1 MLRKK
6 LTVYDF
12 LKTKGK
18 RQLSVIAVRNVEEA
32 LAAEEAGIDM
42 ICATH
47 DAPSAGIFTSFNEL
61 KRIRDAAPSCFMQS
75 GGPDIPM
82 SEYEAIKSA
91 NKYLSI
97 GVDCIYGGML
107 NHKWIKAMRNENI
120 PINSHIGLVPG
131 KQSWIGG
138 FRAVGKNS
146 KEAIQILKQALD
158 LQDAGVI
165 GVELEVVPTRVAK
178 IITEK
183 VKIITLSMGSG
194 SFCNGQYL
202 YGNDILGY
210 TNGKIPR
217 HAKIY
222 RNFREKY
229 EMLQNKRVEAFKEFH
244 NDTINKKFNDP
255 AITVNIDKKEFDKF
269 LKLTENF

>member
-12 LKTKGK
+12 LKTKGR
-18 RQLSVIAVRNVEEA
+18 RQLSVIAVQNVEEA
-32 LAAEEAGIDM
+32 LAAEDAGIDM

-47 DAPSAGIFTSFNEL
+47 DAPDAGIFTSFSEL
-61 KRIRDAAPSCFMQS
+61 KRIRKAAPSCFMQS
-75 GGPDIPM
+75 GGPDIPA
-82 SEYEAIKSA
+82 SEYEAIKLA

-97 GVDCIYGGML
+97 GVDCVYGGML
-107 NHKWIKAMRNENI
+107 NHKWIKSMRGEGI
-120 PINSHIGLVPG
+120 PINSHVGLIPG

-146 KEAIQILKQALD
+146 EEAIKILEQALC

-165 GVELEVVPTRVAK
+165 GVELEVVPTRIAK

-183 VKIITLSMGSG
+183 VNIITLSMGSG
-194 SFCNGQYL
+194 SFCDGQYL
-202 YGNDILGY
+202 YSNDILGY
-210 TNGKIPR
+210 TKGKIPR

-229 EMLQNKRVEAFKEFH
+229 EILQNKRVEAFKEFH